1 MDSNPYLVTRQ
12 RLVQAPPGAIFEL
25 LVDPS
30 KHPLIDGSG
39 TVKSARQD
47 EPQRLALGSEFGMDM
62 RLGVGYRIQNTVVE
76 FEENR
81 LIAWRH
87 FNGHRWRYEL
97 IPAPRGTL
105 VRETWD
111 ASRLKRQWPL
121 KVMGF
126 TRSTPVN
133 IERTLDRLADYFD
146 PNTPRPP
153 EPEPPRPS
161 PRKPRAKSLTPAQE
175 AKEAAR
181 KQARAQ
187 KAAQQDEEGVAAQA
201 AKAERLVLAEEAE
214 TARRAARNERTAEA
228 RRARELKEAEK
239 AEQAALAERAQAE
252 KVAEQERVEA
262 EKAAEAA
269 REEQAKAQK
278 AAELERAQA
287 ERIAAAERVKEERAA
302 RQEHERRTKAARAEE
317 AEAAKTRKN
326 APQVPVEPLPPI
338 GATPRPLTTT
348 PRRPAR
354 EMIAAAKAGRRDAP
368 APGQGTEPAGEP
380 DTQEPTPP
388 PAGDRRPVAAARRMR
403 RAS

>member
-25 LVDPS
+25 LADPS

-39 TVKSARQD
+39 TVKNSRQD
-47 EPQRLALGSEFGMDM
+47 EPQRLSLGAEFGMDM

-126 TRSTPVN
+126 TRSTPAN

-146 PNTPRPP
+146 PNTPRPT
-153 EPEPPRPS
+153 EPSPPRSSKRQPQ
-161 PRKPRAKSLTPAQE
+161 PKTLTPAQQE
-175 AKEAAR
+175 KEAAK
-181 KQARAQ
+181 KQARAA
-187 KAAQQDEEGVAAQA
+187 KAVQQDEEAIAAQA
-201 AKAERLVLAEEAE
+201 AKAERLALAQEAS
-214 TARRAARNERTAEA
+214 TARRAARAERSARAKEA
-228 RRARELKEAEK
+228 RTLKEAEK
-239 AEQAALAERAQAE
+239 TEQAALAERARAE
-252 KVAEQERVEA
+252 KVAESERAQALKAEQAAQEEKAKA
-262 EKAAEAA
+262 EKAAEI
-269 REEQAKAQK
+269 
-278 AAELERAQA
+278 ERAQA
-287 ERIAAAERVKEERAA
+287 EKLAEAERVKAEKLAQEER
-302 RQEHERRTKAARAEE
+302 ERRAKVARAEQ
-317 AEAAKTRKN
+317 AQTAKASKQE
-326 APQVPVEPLPPI
+326 PQVPVEPLPPI
-338 GATPRPLTTT
+338 GATARPLKKAPT
-348 PRRPAR
+348 RPAR
-354 EMIAAAKAGRRDAP
+354 EVIAAAKAGRRDTP
-368 APGQGTEPAGEP
+368 APEPEP
-380 DTQEPTPP
+380 EAIVPEPTPP
-388 PAGDRRPVAAARRMR
+388 AVQERRPMAAARRMR